1 VGSLV
6 DDSFAGRFDHGDGFG
21 AEFHR
26 RRVKRCPQSQA
37 AALMAGPLLSIQN
50 LTVSLPHGADRR
62 LAVEDVSLD
71 VGRNEIVCIVG
82 ESGSG
87 KSVTAHAIMGLLPR
101 GVVAAGGRVLFDGAD
116 LLRLA
121 PDALRKRR
129 GRDMAMIFQDPM
141 AALNPVVSIGRQVT
155 EQIRAHRAISEQQAL
170 QEAGDLLGQMGLKD
184 VAALL
189 KAYPHQL
196 SGGQRQRVMIAMALS
211 LSPQLLI
218 ADEPTTALD
227 VTTQAQI
234 LKLIKRIQT
243 EREMS
248 VLLITHDFGVVAD
261 MADRVAVMRHG
272 LVLESGATGAMLGNP
287 SHSYTRA
294 LIAAVPKGECQL
306 PPPSDTRPLVRV
318 AGLTKRFRRGGLFSR
333 GAVKVA
339 VEDVSLTLSRGE
351 TLGIVGESGSGK
363 STLARCMIRLLD
375 PDAGE
380 VVLDGADIAHMK
392 AGRLRPL
399 RRRIQMVFQDPF
411 SSLNPRQTIGDILAA
426 GPRAHGEAPKVARI
440 RAAEMLELVG
450 LSPQAM
456 NRLPHE
462 FSGGQRQ
469 RIGLARALML
479 KPDVLIA
486 DEPVSALDVT
496 VQAQMLKLLD
506 DVRQQMNLAMLF
518 ITHDMR
524 VAAQVCHRVMV
535 MRQGKVVE
543 YGPTRDIFAT
553 PSNDY
558 TKALLAAIPGRR
570 AL

>member
-1 VGSLV
+1 MIDPLV
-6 DDSFAGRFDHGDGFG
+6 
-21 AEFHR
+21 
-26 RRVKRCPQSQA
+26 
-37 AALMAGPLLSIQN
+37 SIRD
-50 LTVSLPHGADRR
+50 LTVSLPQGADRP
-62 LAVEDVSLD
+62 LAVETVSLD
-71 VGRNEIVCIVG
+71 VGRNQIVCIVG

-101 GVVAAGGRVLFDGAD
+101 GVTAAGGQILFGGVD
-116 LLRLA
+116 LLRE
-121 PDALRKRR
+121 PPEALRKRR

-141 AALNPVVSIGRQVT
+141 AALNPVVCIGRQVT
-155 EQIRAHRAISEQQAL
+155 EQIRAHRAISEHQAL
-170 QEAGDLLGQMGLKD
+170 NQAGELLGQMGLKD
-184 VAALL
+184 IAGLL

-234 LKLIKRIQT
+234 LKLIKRIQA

-272 LVLESGATGAMLGNP
+272 RVLESGPTRSVLGSP

-294 LIAAVPKGECQL
+294 LIAAVPHGECAL
-306 PPPSDTRPLVRV
+306 PPPPDARPLVQV
-318 AGLTKRFRRGGLFSR
+318 TGLTKRFRRGGLFSR
-333 GAVKVA
+333 GSVTTAVD
-339 VEDVSLTLSRGE
+339 DVSLTLSKGE

-363 STLARCMIRLLD
+363 STLARCVIRLLD

-380 VVLDGADIAHMK
+380 VLLDGADIAHMSS
-392 AGRLRPL
+392 ANLRPL

-411 SSLNPRQTIGDILAA
+411 SSLNPRQSVGDIITA
-426 GPRAHGEAPKVARI
+426 GPRAYGEDPKQARA
-440 RAAEMLELVG
+440 RAADILQLVG
-450 LSPQAM
+450 LNPQVM
-456 NRLPHE
+456 DRLPHE

-496 VQAQMLKLLD
+496 VQAQVLKLLD
-506 DVRQQMNLAMLF
+506 DVRKQMNLAMLF

-535 MRQGKVVE
+535 MRHGKVVE
-543 YGPTRDIFAT
+543 CGPTRDIFAA

-558 TKALLAAIPGRR
+558 TKALLAAIPGRQSI
-570 AL
+570 

>member
-1 VGSLV
+1 MAEPLV
-6 DDSFAGRFDHGDGFG
+6 
-21 AEFHR
+21 
-26 RRVKRCPQSQA
+26 
-37 AALMAGPLLSIQN
+37 SIRD
-50 LTVSLPHGADRR
+50 LTVSLPQGADRP
-62 LAVEDVSLD
+62 LAVETVSLD
-71 VGRNEIVCIVG
+71 VGRNQIVCIVG

-101 GVVAAGGRVLFDGAD
+101 GVTATGGQILFGGAD
-116 LLRLA
+116 LLRE
-121 PDALRKRR
+121 PPEALRKRR

-141 AALNPVVSIGRQVT
+141 AALNPVVSIGRQVA
-155 EQIRAHRAISEQQAL
+155 EQIRAHRAISEHQAL
-170 QEAGDLLGQMGLKD
+170 NQAGELLGQMGLKD
-184 VAALL
+184 VASLL

-234 LKLIKRIQT
+234 LKLIKRIQA

-272 LVLESGATGAMLGNP
+272 RVLESGATRSVLGDP
-287 SHSYTRA
+287 SHPYTRA
-294 LIAAVPKGECQL
+294 LIAAVPHGESAL
-306 PPPSDTRPLVRV
+306 PPPPDARPLVQV
-318 AGLTKRFRRGGLFSR
+318 TGLTKRFRRGGLFSR
-333 GAVKVA
+333 SSVTTAVD
-339 VEDVSLTLSRGE
+339 DVSLTLSKGE

-363 STLARCMIRLLD
+363 STLARCVIRLLD

-380 VVLDGADIAHMK
+380 VLLDGADIAHMRP
-392 AGRLRPL
+392 AHLRPL

-411 SSLNPRQTIGDILAA
+411 SSLNPRQSVGDIITA
-426 GPRAHGEAPKVARI
+426 GPRAYGEDPKQARA
-440 RAAEMLELVG
+440 RAADILQLVG
-450 LSPQAM
+450 LNPQVM
-456 NRLPHE
+456 DRLPHE

-496 VQAQMLKLLD
+496 VQAQVLKLLD
-506 DVRQQMNLAMLF
+506 DVREQMNLAMLF

-535 MRQGKVVE
+535 MRHGRIVE
-543 YGPTRDIFAT
+543 HGPTRDIFAA
-553 PSNDY
+553 PSDDY

-570 AL
+570 SL

>member
-1 VGSLV
+1 
-6 DDSFAGRFDHGDGFG
+6 
-21 AEFHR
+21 
-26 RRVKRCPQSQA
+26 
-37 AALMAGPLLSIQN
+37 
-50 LTVSLPHGADRR
+50 
-62 LAVEDVSLD
+62 
-71 VGRNEIVCIVG
+71 
-82 ESGSG
+82 
-87 KSVTAHAIMGLLPR
+87 
-101 GVVAAGGRVLFDGAD
+101 
-116 LLRLA
+116 
-121 PDALRKRR
+121 
-129 GRDMAMIFQDPM
+129 MIFQDPM
-141 AALNPVVSIGRQVT
+141 AALNPVVCIGKQVT
-155 EQIRAHRAISEQQAL
+155 EQIRAHRAVSEQQAL
-170 QEAGDLLGQMGLKD
+170 QQASELLGEMGLKD
-184 VAALL
+184 IPRLL

-234 LKLIKRIQT
+234 LKLIKRIQA

-272 LVLESGATGAMLGNP
+272 LVLESGPTKTVLGNP

-294 LIAAVPKGECQL
+294 LIAAVPKGESQL
-306 PPPSDTRPLVRV
+306 PSPSDTRPLVQV
-318 AGLTKRFRRGGLFSR
+318 AGMTKRFRRGGLFSR
-333 GAVKVA
+333 NAATVA
-339 VEDVSLTLSRGE
+339 VDDVSLTLSRGE

-363 STLARCMIRLLD
+363 STLARCVIRLLD

-380 VVLDGADIAHMK
+380 IMLDGADIAHMRE
-392 AGRLRPL
+392 GRLRPL

-411 SSLNPRQTIGDILAA
+411 SSLNPRQTIGDIITA
-426 GPRAHGEAPKVARI
+426 GPRAYGEDAKAARA
-440 RAAEMLELVG
+440 RAAQMLEMVG
-450 LSPQAM
+450 LNPLVM
-456 NRLPHE
+456 DRLPHE

-496 VQAQMLKLLD
+496 VQAQVLKLLD
-506 DVRQQMNLAMLF
+506 DVRKQMNLAMLF

-535 MRQGKVVE
+535 MRQGRVVE
-543 YGPTRDIFAT
+543 CGPTHEIFAA

-558 TKALLAAIPGRR
+558 TKALLAAIPGRQ

>member
-1 VGSLV
+1 MAEPLV
-6 DDSFAGRFDHGDGFG
+6 
-21 AEFHR
+21 
-26 RRVKRCPQSQA
+26 
-37 AALMAGPLLSIQN
+37 SIRD
-50 LTVSLPHGADRR
+50 LTVSLPQGADRP
-62 LAVEDVSLD
+62 LAVETVSLD

-101 GVVAAGGRVLFDGAD
+101 GVTATGGQILFGGAD
-116 LLRLA
+116 LLREA
-121 PDALRKRR
+121 PEALRKRR

-141 AALNPVVSIGRQVT
+141 AALNPVVCIGKQVT
-155 EQIRAHRAISEQQAL
+155 EQIRAHRAISEHQAL
-170 QEAGDLLGQMGLKD
+170 NQAGELLGQMGLKD
-184 VAALL
+184 VAGLL

-234 LKLIKRIQT
+234 LKLIKRIQA

-261 MADRVAVMRHG
+261 MADRVAVMHHG
-272 LVLESGATGAMLGNP
+272 LVVESGSAAEVLGNP
-287 SHSYTRA
+287 KHSYTRA
-294 LIAAVPKGECQL
+294 LIAAVPRGESHL
-306 PPPSDTRPLVRV
+306 PPPAETAPL
-318 AGLTKRFRRGGLFSR
+318 LTVSRLEKRFRRGGFLARNRSVK
-333 GAVKVA
+333 AV
-339 VEDVSLTLSRGE
+339 DQVSLTLMRGE

-363 STLARCMIRLLD
+363 STLARCVIRLLD
-375 PDAGE
+375 PESGE
-380 VVLDGADIAHMK
+380 ILFDGADIAHRK
-392 AGRLRPL
+392 ARSLRPL

-411 SSLNPRQTIGDILAA
+411 SSLNPRERIGDILTA
-426 GPRAHGEAPKVARI
+426 GPRAYGEDAGEA
-440 RAAEMLELVG
+440 RAYAIEMLRLVG
-450 LSPQAM
+450 LNPETV
-456 NRLPHE
+456 NRFPHE

-496 VQAQMLKLLD
+496 VQAQVLKLLD
-506 DVRQQMNLAMLF
+506 DVRRQMNLAMLF

-524 VAAQVCHRVMV
+524 VAAQICHRVMV
-535 MRQGKVVE
+535 MRHGQVVE
-543 YGPTRDIFAT
+543 AGPTREVFAA
-553 PSNDY
+553 PSSDY
-558 TKALLAAIPGRR
+558 TRALLAAIPGRGKL
-570 AL
+570 ATV

>member
-1 VGSLV
+1 MLLV
-6 DDSFAGRFDHGDGFG
+6 
-21 AEFHR
+21 
-26 RRVKRCPQSQA
+26 
-37 AALMAGPLLSIQN
+37 SIQG
-50 LTVSLPHGADRR
+50 LTVALPPGADRDK
-62 LAVEDVSLD
+62 AVEDVSLD

-87 KSVTAHAIMGLLPR
+87 KSLTAHAIMGLLPR
-101 GVVAAGGRVLFDGAD
+101 GVTAAGGRILFDGVD
-116 LLRLA
+116 LLKETPR
-121 PDALRKRR
+121 ALRKRR
-129 GRDMAMIFQDPM
+129 GRDIAMIFQDPM
-141 AALNPVVSIGRQVT
+141 AALNPVVNIGHQVT
-155 EQIRAHRAISEQQAL
+155 EQIRAHRAISEAEALKQAG
-170 QEAGDLLGQMGLKD
+170 ALLGEMGLKD
-184 VAALL
+184 VPSLL

-234 LKLIKRIQT
+234 LKLIKRIQA

-261 MADRVAVMRHG
+261 MADKVAVMRHG
-272 LVLESGATGAMLGNP
+272 RVLESGVVGEVLGNP
-287 SHSYTRA
+287 SHAYTRA
-294 LIAAVPKGECQL
+294 LIAAVPRGESQL
-306 PPPSDTRPLVRV
+306 PPPPDVRPLVEV
-318 AGLTKRFRRGGLFSR
+318 SGLTKRFRRGGLFSR
-333 GAVKVA
+333 GAVNTA
-339 VEDVSLTLSRGE
+339 VDNVSLTLSRGE

-363 STLARCMIRLLD
+363 STLARCVIRLLD

-380 VVLDGADIAHMK
+380 ILLDGADIAHMK
-392 AGRLRPL
+392 PGELRPL

-411 SSLNPRQTIGDILAA
+411 SSLNPRQTVGDIITI
-426 GPRAHGEAPKVARI
+426 GPRIYGEDPKEARA
-440 RAAEMLELVG
+440 RAADILRLVG
-450 LSPQAM
+450 LNPETM

-479 KPDVLIA
+479 RPDVLIA

-496 VQAQMLKLLD
+496 VQAQVLQLLD
-506 DVRQQMNLAMLF
+506 DVRRQMNLAMLF

-535 MRQGKVVE
+535 MRNGKVVE
-543 YGPTRDIFAT
+543 TGVTRDIFAN
-553 PSNDY
+553 PSSEY
-558 TKALLAAIPGRR
+558 TRALVAAIPGRQTR
-570 AL
+570 